1 MGGDA
6 VTDLRYR
13 GLGSCVLH
21 LFVSAQDGHKSESYL
36 QQQRDCGFGSMAMYR
51 VVI

>member
-13 GLGSCVLH
+13 CGLGSCVLH
-21 LFVSAQDGHKSESYL
+21 LFVSAQDGLICSSRGTVVL
-36 QQQRDCGFGSMAMYR
+36 VLWQCMG